1 MFSYLTGWKKTTVI
15 LKPWISVR
23 RQISLILTFTLWVP
37 NKVVRIAGAA
47 KANIVVLI
55 AWCIIQIQ
63 SKRPGVGRIILITA
77 AEKGLTSV
85 FVSFSH
91 LLLYI

>member
-1 MFSYLTGWKKTTVI
+1 MEKTTVI

-23 RQISLILTFTLWVP
+23 KQIPLVLTFTLWVP

-47 KANIVVLI
+47 KPDIVVLI
-55 AWCIIQIQ
+55 RRRIIQIQ
-63 SKRPGVGRIILITA
+63 SKHPGIGRIIPITA

-85 FVSFSH
+85 IVSFSH
-91 LLLYI
+91 SLLYI